1 MKLYLMTLV
10 GVASLAGCVS
20 ANAQPAPYVAYG
32 KTSGWVLNPAKCP
45 DLVEDW
51 RDRRESRR
59 DEAYDHGPRDVIED
73 WVDRRESRRDEA
85 VTNCPARAWEW
96 RGGRYIAHTHGPR
109 PSYVKIYYHPHR
121 KTYYHKHGHRRIAV
135 RF

>member
-1 MKLYLMTLV
+1 MKLYLITLV
-10 GVASLAGCVS
+10 GITSLTACASAE
-20 ANAQPAPYVAYG
+20 AHPASHTAYG
-32 KTSGWVLNPAKCP
+32 KSGKWVLNPAKCP

-59 DEAYDHGPRDVIED
+59 DEAYDHGPGDVIED

-85 VTNCPARAWEW
+85 VTYCPASAWEW
-96 RGGRYIAHTHGPR
+96 RGSRYVVHSHGPR
-109 PSYVKIYYHPHR
+109 PANVKVYFHPKKR
-121 KTYYHKHGHRRIAV
+121 TYYHRQGNRRVVV

>member
-10 GVASLAGCVS
+10 GVASLS
-20 ANAQPAPYVAYG
+20 ACSTAQAHAAHNFAYG
-32 KTSGWVLNPAKCP
+32 KSGGWVLNPAKCP

-85 VTNCPARAWEW
+85 VTYCPARAWEW
-96 RGGRYIAHTHGPR
+96 RGGRYVAHKHGPR
-109 PSYVKIYYHPHR
+109 PVRVNIFYHPHKR
-121 KTYYHKHGHRRIAV
+121 TYYHKHGHRHIAV